1 LLLLRANSPIVINVA
16 DTCTARVPTRLGL
29 VTITRRRRRGGL
41 FYNAPTK
48 VTGLTG
54 VTQVAAG
61 GDNSLALHGD
71 GTVSSFGRNRYG
83 E

>member
-1 LLLLRANSPIVINVA
+1 
-16 DTCTARVPTRLGL
+16 
-29 VTITRRRRRGGL
+29 
-41 FYNAPTK
+41 